1 MGPPIYFVV
10 KSLFNVL
17 MVMSARDRPS
27 AAERDFICNNHS
39 NCQYAGADCDPTS
52 SQNITRID
60 VGPMCRLLVL
70 HEFESSFR

>member
-1 MGPPIYFVV
+1 MKLQRFDVLNEGRYVEIYIYVVV

-52 SQNITRID
+52 SQNILE
-60 VGPMCRLLVL
+60 LL
-70 HEFESSFR
+70 